1 MGSAMTTGETGEWVV
16 PAELAGSTLTAALRE
31 LREGSSWSQ
40 VRRLVETRRVAVNRV
55 LSLDESRRLAAGE
68 RVSLFANPL
77 PAPPDDQDISI
88 HHIDDSIIVVEKP
101 AGMMSLRHGE
111 EIHWPP
117 ARRRRQTSLDEVLL
131 RVISQRDRHE
141 RDLSTLPPKLRR
153 QNIRSVHRIDR
164 DTSGLLVFARTLE
177 AEQKLVE
184 QFVTHSIRRTYL
196 AIVKGH
202 PVIGELRSRL
212 VRDRGDGKRGSTDSE
227 TEGKLAVTHVLEVAP
242 LGEFSVVR
250 CQLETGRTHQIRIQL
265 SEASFPVCGDWIYRG
280 PVGSPEVVDSSD
292 CPRLA
297 LHACE
302 LAFEHPLTSELLSFE
317 MRLPKDL
324 TQFVGWIRP
333 PEIS

>member
-16 PAELAGSTLTAALRE
+16 PAELAGSTLTAALRQF
-31 LREGSSWSQ
+31 REGNSWSQ
-40 VRRLVETRRVAVNRV
+40 VRRLVETRRIAVNRV
-55 LSLDESRRLAAGE
+55 LSLDESRRLTAGE
-68 RVSLFANPL
+68 QVSLFANPL
-77 PAPPDDQDISI
+77 PSPPDDKDISI
-88 HHIDDSIIVVEKP
+88 RHIDESIIVVEKP
-101 AGMMSLRHGE
+101 AGMVSLRHGE

-153 QNIRSVHRIDR
+153 QHVRSVHRIDR
-164 DTSGLLVFARTLE
+164 DTSGLLVFARTLV

-184 QFVTHSIRRTYL
+184 QFAAHSIRRMYL
-196 AIVKGH
+196 AIVAGH
-202 PVIGELRSRL
+202 PAVGKIRSRL
-212 VRDRGDGKRGSTDSE
+212 VRDRGDGKRGSTESK
-227 TEGKLAVTHVLEVAP
+227 TEGKLAVTHVREVEP

-265 SEASFPVCGDWIYRG
+265 SEAGFPVCGDWVYRG
-280 PVGSPEVVDSSD
+280 PMGSEVVDSSD
-292 CPRLA
+292 SPRLA

-302 LAFEHPLTSELLSFE
+302 LAFEHPSTGELLSFE
-317 MRLPKDL
+317 MPLPKDL
-324 TQFVGWIRP
+324 TQFVGWLRP